1 MSIALWVFRLS
12 GHYKNIYSYRLK
24 KTRWYFYVPDLR
36 QIKSS
41 VRPSVHPSV
50 RPSVCLSVPL
60 LSRWYLQKY
69 KRYQLDAKVQLRAL
83 FTFFDIT
90 LALSQIIKTFE
101 SMFDFNSSDKSV
113 RNWSATFESHHTV
126 MTVLCWLVY
135 YTDVCSGKATQG
147 CLIECTCNFSADN
160 GTLKF
165 KKSLFYCYMCI
176 SFFKCNCCFS

>member
-101 SMFDFNSSDKSV
+101 SMFVLTAAINLSEIEVLLLKVIIQWWQCYVDLYITQM
-113 RNWSATFESHHTV
+113 SAVVKQHK
-126 MTVLCWLVY
+126 
-135 YTDVCSGKATQG
+135 DV
-147 CLIECTCNFSADN
+147 
-160 GTLKF
+160 
-165 KKSLFYCYMCI
+165 
-176 SFFKCNCCFS
+176 